1 MFKALVGKHYQSLLI
16 LILIT
21 LLSVFA
27 VTGYVAINNIVSEQ
41 SRIQQQAVSPV
52 YSLVNR
58 ELLKPLHIAETFA
71 ETITFEQILNNDVD
85 ESFLLAQLARMEE
98 RLGLIFLSR

>member
-52 YSLVNR
+52 
-58 ELLKPLHIAETFA
+58 
-71 ETITFEQILNNDVD
+71 
-85 ESFLLAQLARMEE
+85 
-98 RLGLIFLSR
+98 